1 MTIVRDVMSTEV
13 VGVGPVAS
21 VTEAVSVM
29 SRRATGSV
37 LVLDGG
43 SLVGIFTERDVLR
56 ALLES
61 PSADVARVS
70 PVSRWMTREPIT
82 VAPGASVGDALNEM
96 LFRGFR
102 HLPVLED
109 DAVVGVVSMR
119 DLAGSVAKG
128 RSVDAPD

>member
-1 MTIVRDVMSTEV
+1 MSTEV